1 MGFCHQAGLRTRRAS
16 QHTVVCLCG
25 FGCRYLVVDDDMN
38 GASDCV
44 VRQSTHIQGLVH
56 HTLSSK
62 GAITVHEN
70 AHVLGPLTV
79 L

>member
-1 MGFCHQAGLRTRRAS
+1 MGFCQQAGLRTRRAS

-25 FGCRYLVVDDDMN
+25 VGNKHLVVDNDMN
-38 GASDCV
+38 GPSDCV
-44 VRQSTHIQGLVH
+44 VRQSTHIKGLVH
-56 HTLSSK
+56 HALSSE
-62 GAITVHEN
+62 GAVTVHEN